1 MQPAMRFDY
10 TTLGHVTVDV
20 MADGSRRP
28 GGGAFYSALQA
39 ARLGLKAQIVTQG
52 NPSEIEELLAPFA
65 AELALHVRPAP
76 HTTTLA
82 TSGRGDGRR
91 QRLLSWAGPI
101 ASDVPVDTTILHL
114 APVARETAASWRG
127 APGFIGLTAQGLTRS
142 WPAGGGEISQVEL
155 DRRRVPERCD
165 AIVIS
170 AKERASCAWLLT
182 GADDAPT
189 PAGARAGQAGA
200 HFHSPRAPLV
210 AVTARWAA
218 TELHMA
224 SGGVRRVPVPA
235 TEQVVDDLG
244 AGDVFAAAL
253 FIALHDGSAPVQ
265 ATRFA
270 HAAAAVRI
278 GATGPQAV
286 GRRAAIAAQLSS
298 RP

>member
-1 MQPAMRFDY
+1 MQPPMRFEY
-10 TTLGHVTVDV
+10 TTLGHVTVDL

-39 ARLGLKAQIVTQG
+39 ARLGLRAQIVTQG
-52 NPSEIEELLAPFA
+52 SPSEIEELLAPFA
-65 AELALHVRPAP
+65 AELELHVRPAP

-82 TSGRGDGRR
+82 TSGRGDDRR

-101 ASDVPVDTTILHL
+101 APDVGVDTTILHL
-114 APVARETAASWRG
+114 APVAHETAASWRG
-127 APGFIGLTAQGLTRS
+127 RPGFIGLTAQGLTRS
-142 WPAGGGEISQVEL
+142 WPAGGGDIGQVALEPS
-155 DRRRVPERCD
+155 RVPERCD

-170 AKERASCAWLLT
+170 VKERASCAWLLA
-182 GADDAPT
+182 GGDDAKT
-189 PAGARAGQAGA
+189 SAGARAGRARA
-200 HFHSPRAPLV
+200 HLHSPRAPVV
-210 AVTARWAA
+210 AVTDRGAA

-224 SGGVRRVPVPA
+224 GGGVRRVPVPA
-235 TEQVVDDLG
+235 TEPVVDDLG
-244 AGDVFAAAL
+244 AGDVFAAAF

-278 GATGPQAV
+278 GAAGPQAV
-286 GRRAAIAAQLSS
+286 GRRAAIAAQLGP

>member
-1 MQPAMRFDY
+1 MHPPMRFDY
-10 TTLGHVTVDV
+10 TTLGHVTVDL

-52 NPSEIEELLAPFA
+52 SPTEIEELLAPYA
-65 AELALHVRPAP
+65 AELELHVRPAP

-82 TSGRGDGRR
+82 TSGRGDGRH

-101 ASDVPVDTTILHL
+101 ASDVRVDTTILHL
-114 APVARETAASWRG
+114 APVARETGASWRG
-127 APGFIGLTAQGLTRS
+127 RPGFTGLTAQGLTRG
-142 WPAGGGEISQVEL
+142 WPAGGGDISQVALEP
-155 DRRRVPERCD
+155 RRVPARCD

-170 AKERASCAWLLT
+170 VKERASCAWLLA
-182 GADDAPT
+182 GADDAQSS
-189 PAGARAGQAGA
+189 AGARAPS
-200 HFHSPRAPLV
+200 HSPRPRLV
-210 AVTARWAA
+210 AVTARGAA
-218 TELHMA
+218 TELHVA
-224 SGGVRRVPVPA
+224 GGEVRRVPVPA
-235 TEQVVDDLG
+235 TEAVVDDLG
-244 AGDVFAAAL
+244 AGDVFAAAF

-278 GATGPQAV
+278 GAAGPQAV